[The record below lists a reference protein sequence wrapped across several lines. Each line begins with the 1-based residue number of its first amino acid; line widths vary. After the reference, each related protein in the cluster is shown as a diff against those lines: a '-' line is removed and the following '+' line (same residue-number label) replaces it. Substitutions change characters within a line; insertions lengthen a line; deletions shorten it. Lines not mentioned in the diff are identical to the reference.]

1 MKYIMPEAS
10 SDSPQLRLI
19 EAPEDSPLDDI
30 RVELETEAR
39 ISRGASKS
47 RRILGRTQPSRTEFH
62 PPGSLIHVQ
71 ALRKTDP

>member
-30 RVELETEAR
+30 RVELETEREYLEEQAKVEEYW
-39 ISRGASKS
+39 A
-47 RRILGRTQPSRTEFH
+47 GRNLAGRNSTR
-62 PPGSLIHVQ
+62 Q
-71 ALRKTDP
+71 AA